1 MTPWKHLSSLAVFTL
16 YLGQLGLG
24 LGKPGAVG
32 AAPPYEGFG
41 ASTAGGAGRAVYRV
55 TTLADSGAGSLR
67 DAVSK
72 GDRSIVFAV
81 AGEIVLTSDLW
92 VRGPFITI
100 DGTTAPAPGI
110 TLKDRALLI
119 HGSKGAHDVIVR
131 GLRSR
136 QSTGCDSCSSTG
148 VGIGI
153 GTEAHHVVLDQ
164 VSVQGFDDQAISVDK
179 GARDVTIQWSLF
191 AEGKNPS
198 HNLPVL
204 IAGTSKTTGAQTRR
218 VSFHHNLI
226 VKGHQRMPYVT
237 LSSTGE
243 RATELQLDMRNN
255 VIWDWVSMGT
265 QVWRGAMAN
274 VINNYYYDPDAGD
287 RAKHLAIYFCK
298 AAATLY
304 QCNGSDPRAY
314 ARAYIAGNVS
324 GHGAGISAYLNGLGT
339 EASPFPGAAVTT
351 TDACT
356 AARQVVAKAGV
367 RPLDDVDQKYLSM
380 VKLVGC

>member
-1 MTPWKHLSSLAVFTL
+1 M
-16 YLGQLGLG
+16 
-24 LGKPGAVG
+24 
-32 AAPPYEGFG
+32 AATIQGFG
-41 ASTAGGAGRAVYRV
+41 SMTKGGAGQPVYRV
-55 TTLADSGAGSLR
+55 TNLKDSGTGSLR

-72 GDRSIVFAV
+72 GYRYVVFDV
-81 AGEIVLTSDLW
+81 AGEINLSQDIW
-92 VRGPFITI
+92 VKGSYITI

-153 GTEAHHVVLDQ
+153 GTEAYNVVLDQ
-164 VSVQGFDDQAISVDK
+164 VSIQGFDDQAISVDK
-179 GARDVTIQWSLF
+179 GARDITIQWSLF

-218 VSFHHNLI
+218 VSFHHNLV
-226 VKGHQRMPYVT
+226 VKGYERMPYVS

-304 QCNGSDPRAY
+304 QCDGSDPRAY

-339 EASPFPGAAVTT
+339 EASPFPGAAVAT

-356 AARQVVAKAGV
+356 AARQVVAQAGV
-367 RPLDDVDQKYLSM
+367 RPLDGVDRKYLSM